1 MIDVRTNPDRYHHWT
16 LKLGEQIAELVL
28 DVDEHETV
36 GAGYQL
42 KMNSYDLGVDIEL
55 ADALERLRLSY
66 PQITTVL
73 VRSAKERVFCAGA
86 NIGMLAGA
94 THQHKVNFCK
104 FTNETRLF
112 MEDTPAHFIAVIE
125 GTAAGGGYELALS
138 CDTIVLVDDG
148 SASVSLPEVALL
160 AVLPGTGGLT
170 RLTDKRNL
178 RRDRADYFCT
188 LEEGIKGQ
196 RALAWRLVDHLV
208 PRSGLSELLDE
219 LVISHQRTG
228 PPPGPG
234 ITLNEIP
241 RELTLNSVS
250 YSHIQANIDR
260 SNGVVTIEISGPTE
274 APSSSG
280 ELLSEGDNSWLI
292 ATARE
297 LNDLICHLRF
307 NESTLGTLL
316 VKSRGDLAIAKRY
329 TELLERERG
338 EWIVD
343 EGLALWRR
351 TLARLDLTS
360 RSIMAAVDSSSCFVG
375 PLAELVFASD
385 RSFFLD
391 DAQAGLVVTRLNLEA
406 FPMMNGLSRL
416 ATRFWG
422 HPDELARLESII
434 DHPLDAATAQEFGLV
449 TFTPDTFD
457 WEDELRLAL
466 DGRNAFSPD
475 ALTAME
481 ANLRFAG
488 PESMATKIF
497 GRLSA
502 WQNWVFNRPNAVG
515 PEGALQ
521 RYGTGLATNFQSER
535 I

>member
-1 MIDVRTNPDRYHHWT
+1 MIDLRTNPDRYHHWT
-16 LKLGEQIAELVL
+16 LKLGDQSAELIL
-28 DVDEHETV
+28 DVDEHKTI
-36 GAGYQL
+36 GTGYQL

-55 ADALERLRLSY
+55 ADALERLRLTY

-73 VRSAKERVFCAGA
+73 VRSGKDRVFCAGA

-112 MEDTPAHFIAVIE
+112 MEGAPAHFIAVVE

-188 LEEGIKGQ
+188 LEEGISGQ
-196 RALAWRLVDHLV
+196 RALDWQLVDHLV
-208 PRSGLSELLDE
+208 PRSGLDRLLDK
-219 LVISHQRTG
+219 LVTSHERID

-234 ITLNEIP
+234 IALNDID
-241 RELTLNSVS
+241 RELTDDTIRYRHL
-250 YSHIQANIDR
+250 QADIDR
-260 SNGVVTIEISGPTE
+260 NNGVVTIEILGPTE
-274 APSSSG
+274 LPASSA
-280 ELLSEGDNSWLI
+280 ELLGQGDASWLI
-292 ATARE
+292 AAARE
-297 LNDLICHLRF
+297 LNDLLCHLRF
-307 NESTLGTLL
+307 NEATVGTLL
-316 VKSRGDLAIAKRY
+316 IKSHGDLALAQRY
-329 TELLERERG
+329 SELLLQWRG

-343 EGLALWRR
+343 EGLALWQR

-360 RSIMAAVDSSSCFVG
+360 RSIMSSIDDASCFAG
-375 PLAELVFASD
+375 PLAELIFASD
-385 RSFFLD
+385 RSYFLD
-391 DAQAGLVVTRLNLEA
+391 NGEPGLVLNRLNFEA

-422 HPDELARLESII
+422 HPEQLGALESLINQ
-434 DHPLDAATAQEFGLV
+434 PLDAIAAQDKGLV
-449 TFTPDTFD
+449 TFTPDTYD

-521 RYGTGLATNFQSER
+521 RYGTGLTTNFQRER